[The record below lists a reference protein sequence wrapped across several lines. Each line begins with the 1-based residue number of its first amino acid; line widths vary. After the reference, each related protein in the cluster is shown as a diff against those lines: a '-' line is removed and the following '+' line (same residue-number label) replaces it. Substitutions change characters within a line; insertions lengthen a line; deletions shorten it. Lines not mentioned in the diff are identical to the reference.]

1 MGGSLFG
8 SKTKSKNSFAPW
20 SEAMPYLLGNEDE
33 NLPGVIPESARL
45 YQEGGFTPEMGNT
58 LDQYLGSLQTRWND
72 RSIPN
77 KANEVAGYLMNTGQG
92 INEGQYDTN
101 FGPVDPVNMRV
112 ARESL
117 GALDPTKS
125 MQQLLSG
132 RPDNPYLDS
141 VAGALT
147 RKLTRN
153 TMEQVMPGIR
163 SDAIISGQYGGSRQ
177 GIAEG
182 LAASRLNEDL
192 APALTNLYGGAY
204 ENAQN
209 RMAGA
214 ANSLNDQ
221 AFNLGFGNAN
231 LGLQNNQ
238 QQIGQNQTNLNNRMQ
253 GLNYLNSAID
263 TLSSGNQLQAQGNA
277 IQDDTFSKAMAALGL
292 PQDIDWTNLGKYQ
305 SVAFPA
311 AQLGGTSKGTQ
322 TQTPGIIPGI
332 LGAGLG
338 VAGLASGLGGM
349 GGAMGGLG
357 SLFSRGASSSPGMMN
372 MMSGGQPMFSGPSS
386 YPMLRF

>member
-8 SKTKSKNSFAPW
+8 SKTKTKNSFAPW
-20 SEAMPYLLGNEDE
+20 SEALPYLLGDE
-33 NLPGVIPESARL
+33 NKGIPGVMPDSARL
-45 YQEGGFTPEMGNT
+45 YQEGGFTPEMGNV
-58 LDQYLGSLQTRWND
+58 LDTYLGSLQDRWD
-72 RSIPN
+72 N
-77 KANEVAGYLMNTGQG
+77 KGIQNRANEIAGYLLNTGQG

-101 FGPVDPVNMRV
+101 LGPVDPVNMRV

-141 VAGALT
+141 VSNAIT

-153 TMEQVMPGIR
+153 MMEQVMPGIR
-163 SDAIISGQYGGSRQ
+163 SDAILSGQYGGSRQ

-214 ANSLNDQ
+214 ADSLNNQ

-253 GLNYLNSAID
+253 GLNFLNSTID
-263 TLSSGNQLQAQGNA
+263 TLSSGNQIQAQNNA
-277 IQDDTFSKAMAALGL
+277 MQDDTFSRAMAALGI
-292 PQDIDWTNLGKYQ
+292 PQDMDWTNLGRYQ
-305 SVAFPA
+305 SVAFPG
-311 AQLGGTSKGTQ
+311 AQLGGSSKGTQ
-322 TQTPGIIPGI
+322 TQQPGIVPSI

-338 VAGLASGLGGM
+338 IAGIASGFGG
-349 GGAMGGLG
+349 GGLG
-357 SLFSRGASSSPGMMN
+357 SLFSRGASSASPGMMS
-372 MMSGGQPMFSGPSS
+372 MMSGGAPMFSGASS

>member
-1 MGGSLFG
+1 MSKSFFG

-20 SEAMPYLLGNEDE
+20 SEALPYLLGDE
-33 NLPGVIPESARL
+33 EKGIPGVMPDSARL
-45 YQEGGFTPEMGNT
+45 YQEGGFTPEMGNVLDNYLNT
-58 LDQYLGSLQTRWND
+58 LQGRQGTSPLQNR
-72 RSIPN
+72 
-77 KANEVAGYLMNTGQG
+77 ANEIAGYLLNTGQG

-101 FGPVDPVNMRV
+101 FAPVDPVNMRV

-141 VAGALT
+141 VSNAIT

-163 SDAIISGQYGGSRQ
+163 SDAILSGQYGGSRQ

-192 APALTNLYGGAY
+192 APALTGLYGSAY
-204 ENAQN
+204 ESAQN

-214 ANSLNDQ
+214 ADSLNNQ

-253 GLNYLNSAID
+253 GLNFLNSTID
-263 TLSSGNQLQAQGNA
+263 AMSSGNQIQAQNNA
-277 IQDDTFSKAMAALGL
+277 MQDDTFSRAMAALGI
-292 PQDIDWTNLGKYQ
+292 PQDMDWTNLGRYQ
-305 SVAFPA
+305 SVAFPG

-322 TQTPGIIPGI
+322 TQQPGIVPSI

-338 VAGLASGLGGM
+338 IAGIASGLGGM
-349 GGAMGGLG
+349 GGGLG
-357 SLFSRGASSSPGMMN
+357 SLFSRGASSASPGMMN
-372 MMSGGQPMFSGPSS
+372 MMSGGQPMFSGASS

>member
-1 MGGSLFG
+1 MAKSLLG
-8 SKTKSKNSFAPW
+8 SKTKSKNSFLPW
-20 SEAMPYLLGNEDE
+20 SEAIPYLLGNEDK
-33 NLPGVIPESARL
+33 NIPGVMPESSRL
-45 YQEGGFTPEMGNT
+45 YQEGGFTPEMGDA
-58 LDQYLGSLQTRWND
+58 LDTYLGSLKDRWGNNTL
-72 RSIPN
+72 SN
-77 KANEVAGYLMNTGQG
+77 NANNISNYLLNTGQG

-101 FGPVDPVNMRV
+101 FAPVDPVNMRV

-253 GLNYLNSAID
+253 GLNYLDNSIS
-263 TLSSGNQLQAQGNA
+263 TLAAGNQM
-277 IQDDTFSKAMAALGL
+277 QDDTFSKAMAALGL

-311 AQLGGTSKGTQ
+311 AQLGGSSKGTQ
-322 TQTPGIIPGI
+322 TQQPGIIPGI

-372 MMSGGQPMFSGPSS
+372 FMSGGQPMFSGPSS